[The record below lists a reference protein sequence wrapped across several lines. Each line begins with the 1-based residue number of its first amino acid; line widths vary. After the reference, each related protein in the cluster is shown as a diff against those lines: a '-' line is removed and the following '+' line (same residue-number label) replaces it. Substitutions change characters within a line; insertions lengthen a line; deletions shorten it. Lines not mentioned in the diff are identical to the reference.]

1 MGETHMLRADIIRA
15 TMTAVR
21 LEKISKHF
29 GKTVALSNIDL
40 EINSGELFFLLGPSG
55 CGKSTLL
62 RLIAGLLE
70 PTSGRIL
77 FDGQNVTK
85 QDTRK
90 RNAVMVF
97 QSYALWPHM
106 TVRENVR
113 FGLDVRKMP
122 RRDQERR
129 IADVLKLVQL
139 DAFAERKP
147 GELSGG
153 QQQRVALARAL
164 AVKPDCLLLDE
175 PLSNL
180 DARLRDEM
188 RREIRRICK
197 DGGFT
202 TIYVTHDQKEALSIA
217 DRIALMDHGK
227 IAQVGT
233 AAELYL
239 KPANRFVAEFI
250 GQTNVLPARVIEQDR
265 GLVRMQTGI
274 GNVMAFSD
282 VRLPESVT
290 VLVRPEQMRV
300 VSSDGF
306 RVITDEAEGTRSA
319 GRNRFIGEVKETTFL
334 GESSEHVVE
343 VNKHCVRVMCTPP
356 MWDVPEEV
364 LIEFDPERVVVLRE

>member
-1 MGETHMLRADIIRA
+1 
-15 TMTAVR
+15 MTAVR
-21 LEKISKHF
+21 LEKIAKHF
-29 GKTVALSNIDL
+29 GKTIALSNIDL
-40 EINSGELFFLLGPSG
+40 EINAGELFFLLGPSG

-62 RLIAGLLE
+62 RLIAGLHE
-70 PTSGRIL
+70 PSSGRIL

-113 FGLDVRKMP
+113 FGLDVRRMP
-122 RRDQERR
+122 RRDQDLR
-129 IADVLKLVQL
+129 IAEVLKLVQL
-139 DAFAERKP
+139 EELAERKP
-147 GELSGG
+147 NELSGG

-197 DGGFT
+197 DAGCT

-217 DRIALMDHGK
+217 DRIAIMDHGK

-233 AAELYL
+233 AAELYH
-239 KPANRFVAEFI
+239 KPVSRFVAEFI
-250 GQTNVLPARVIEQDR
+250 GQTNVLPARVIEQER

-274 GNVMAFSD
+274 GYVMAFSE

-290 VLVRPEQMRV
+290 LLIRPEQMRV

-306 RVITDEAEGTRSA
+306 RVITDESEGTRSA
-319 GRNRFIGEVKETTFL
+319 GRNRFIGEVKESIFL

-343 VNKHCVRVMCTPP
+343 VNEQCVRVMCTPP

-364 LIEFDPERVVVLRE
+364 LIEFDPERVVILKNDSLA

>member
-1 MGETHMLRADIIRA
+1 
-15 TMTAVR
+15 MTAVR

-29 GKTVALSNIDL
+29 GKTVALSSIDL

-62 RLIAGLLE
+62 RLIAGLHD

-77 FDGQNVTK
+77 FDGQNVTN

-106 TVRENVR
+106 TVRENVA
-113 FGLDVRKMP
+113 FGLHVRKMP

-129 IADVLKLVQL
+129 IEEVLKLVQL
-139 DAFAERKP
+139 NSFATANQPNFQAASSSAF
-147 GELSGG
+147 
-153 QQQRVALARAL
+153 ALARAL

-197 DGGFT
+197 DSGFT

-217 DRIALMDHGK
+217 DRIAVMDHGR

-233 AAELYL
+233 AAELYQ
-239 KPANRFVAEFI
+239 KPSSRFVAEFI
-250 GQTNVLPARVIEQDR
+250 GQTNVLPARVLEQER
-265 GLVRMQTGI
+265 GLV
-274 GNVMAFSD
+274 VC
-282 VRLPESVT
+282 
-290 VLVRPEQMRV
+290 RP
-300 VSSDGF
+300 
-306 RVITDEAEGTRSA
+306 ASA
-319 GRNRFIGEVKETTFL
+319 T
-334 GESSEHVVE
+334 
-343 VNKHCVRVMCTPP
+343 
-356 MWDVPEEV
+356 
-364 LIEFDPERVVVLRE
+364 